1 MQHPEEGTI
10 HSWLDGQLPLTQAAE
25 IESHVAACPTCGAAV
40 AEARGFI
47 AASSRILTALDDAP
61 RGVIPVAAP
70 GSGNRRAMLRA
81 AAAVFVVAAGSF
93 VVLGRTGRD
102 GSQFDSVAT
111 KVTVPVTAN
120 ESTVNESGVAAITA
134 PTVSRAEMPPAGRDR
149 MSEPIV
155 HGGTS
160 AGRPSASDAASAPPR
175 VAATTAAKSPAD
187 MVAQRSARLEQPP
200 PVMKRASPEVA
211 ENSVP
216 LPDPAPAIAG
226 PHRITLRGRQQEPDA
241 APASPEPRLARTDS
255 AGGVRRS
262 VYEVG
267 AGQTVTLTE
276 SPAESVQLSAVVTT
290 GVATEPAAQSAP
302 RMERARTGAAR
313 QAPVGGTAAGAAL
326 APAPPTA
333 AMTMN
338 SVSWVEFSTG
348 KRFTLMGPFT
358 VEELRA
364 IRVRLDALKTQNS
377 KKAP

>member
-10 HSWLDGQLPLTQAAE
+10 HSWLDGQLPLIEAAG
-25 IESHVAACPTCGAAV
+25 IESHVAACPTCGAVV

-134 PTVSRAEMPPAGRDR
+134 PTVSPVEMPPAGRDR

-160 AGRPSASDAASAPPR
+160 AGRPSASDAASAPPG

-187 MVAQRSARLEQPP
+187 MVAQGSPRFEQRP

-216 LPDPAPAIAG
+216 LPDPAPAIA
-226 PHRITLRGRQQEPDA
+226 DA
-241 APASPEPRLARTDS
+241 VPASPEPRLARTDS

-267 AGQTVTLTE
+267 AGKTVTLTE
-276 SPAESVQLSAVVTT
+276 APVESMQLSQAVTT
-290 GVATEPAAQSAP
+290 GVATDETAVQSAP

-313 QAPVGGTAAGAAL
+313 QAPARGSAAGAEL

-338 SVSWVEFSTG
+338 SVSWVEFSTR

>member
-10 HSWLDGQLPLTQAAE
+10 HSWLDGQLPLTEAAG
-25 IESHVAACPTCGAAV
+25 IESHVAACPTCAAAV

-61 RGVIPVAAP
+61 RGVIPAAAP
-70 GSGNRRAMLRA
+70 RSGNRRAMLRA

-111 KVTVPVTAN
+111 KVTVPVTEN

-134 PTVSRAEMPPAGRDR
+134 PTVSRVEMPPAGRDR

-187 MVAQRSARLEQPP
+187 MVAQSSARFEQRP

-211 ENSVP
+211 DYSVP
-216 LPDPAPAIAG
+216 LPDPAPAIA
-226 PHRITLRGRQQEPDA
+226 DA
-241 APASPEPRLARTDS
+241 APASPEPRLAHTDS

-276 SPAESVQLSAVVTT
+276 SPAESMQLSAVVTT

-302 RMERARTGAAR
+302 RMERARTGAAS
-313 QAPVGGTAAGAAL
+313 QAPTRGSAAGAAP

-333 AMTMN
+333 AMMMN
-338 SVSWVEFSTG
+338 SVSWVEFSTR

-364 IRVRLDALKTQNS
+364 IRVRLDALKTQKS